1 MSFLFVSGIT
11 WPEVSDTVPEFT
23 VGTGLH
29 FFIWSKSIARPGKEP
44 DLCHLS
50 AALKLRCCKCDVEW
64 HVGYFGGGKNP
75 PTYMTHCRNG
85 GSNAENKHIFKGGP
99 ILNIYLNMI
108 KKKYNCFV
116 GVGGFIPR
124 QRHRAPNKSKVPE
137 GGMTAEAEEGLLNIS
152 PLKTQY

>member
-1 MSFLFVSGIT
+1 MIKIHCSTWEGTRFVS
-11 WPEVSDTVPEFT
+11 
-23 VGTGLH
+23 
-29 FFIWSKSIARPGKEP
+29 
-44 DLCHLS
+44 
-50 AALKLRCCKCDVEW
+50 LKLRCCKCDVEW
-64 HVGYFGGGKNP
+64 HVGYFGGGK
-75 PTYMTHCRNG
+75 THCRNG
-85 GSNAENKHIFKGGP
+85 GSTAENKHIFKGGP

-137 GGMTAEAEEGLLNIS
+137 GGMAAEAEEGLLNIS

>member
-1 MSFLFVSGIT
+1 
-11 WPEVSDTVPEFT
+11 
-23 VGTGLH
+23 
-29 FFIWSKSIARPGKEP
+29 
-44 DLCHLS
+44 
-50 AALKLRCCKCDVEW
+50 
-64 HVGYFGGGKNP
+64 
-75 PTYMTHCRNG
+75 MTHCRNG

-137 GGMTAEAEEGLLNIS
+137 GGMTAAAEEGLLNIS